1 MTPNPLWPPI
11 STSVSPASPPRLIR
25 ARRSPAPSSP
35 ISCTPAWSPP
45 RSRPPSR
52 AEVFVSPDLAIA
64 CALLHDTIE
73 DTAVTREQVA
83 AAFGEPV
90 AAGVSALSKDPSL
103 PKREAMK
110 DSLQRIQAQP
120 PEVWL
125 VKLADRTVNLAPPP
139 HYWSPEKIAAYRE
152 EAILIADT
160 LAPASPVQTARLR
173 RRIEQYP
180 QTPC

>member
-1 MTPNPLWPPI
+1 MTPNPLWPPD
-11 STSVSPASPPRLIR
+11 LYIR
-25 ARRSPAPSSP
+25 VARFAAEAHQGQKVPGTELPYLLHA
-35 ISCTPAWSPP
+35 CLVAAEVQATLT
-45 RSRPPSR
+45 